1 LKIDKAQQNFT
12 NHPFWGVYTKVYFA
26 YIKLAAILRNILYT
40 KTMNLR
46 IQNIFSLVFISAL
59 LVFCKN
65 ENNEIKVVKNKN
77 YELKISNDQKAVL
90 ILFPCFPCDVENTKT
105 EAKFLKDFEK
115 EGITTLLLNYNHKL
129 YLTESDKVEYSKAI
143 NSILNKNEVKNENV
157 FIGGFSSGG
166 NVSVLLAN
174 YLLKTK
180 NTIQPK
186 GIFAVDSPLDLEE
199 LYNDAKSD
207 IKKNVDKDAVE
218 EGDFLIKMLEQE
230 IGKPNVSI
238 ENYKMLSPYLIS
250 SNSTTNI
257 KYLKNIKVRFYCEP
271 DLEWQMKNKNR
282 KYEELNAYK
291 LEKTYNSLV
300 NLGSKK
306 AELIKTKNR
315 GIRAN
320 GEKHPHS
327 WNIVERESL
336 LKWINE

>member
-1 LKIDKAQQNFT
+1 
-12 NHPFWGVYTKVYFA
+12 
-26 YIKLAAILRNILYT
+26 
-40 KTMNLR
+40 MNLR
-46 IQNIFSLVFISAL
+46 NRKAIIILFISVF
-59 LVFCKN
+59 LVCCKTKKT
-65 ENNEIKVVKNKN
+65 EIKIVKGKN
-77 YELKISNDQKAVL
+77 YELKIATDQKAVL
-90 ILFPCFPCDVENTKT
+90 ILFPCFPCNVENTKT

-115 EGITTLLLNYNHKL
+115 EGITTLLLNYNQKL
-129 YLTESDKVEYSKAI
+129 YLTKIEKVKYIKVI
-143 NSILNKNEVKNENV
+143 NSILDKNEVTKEKI

-180 NTIQPK
+180 NSIQPK
-186 GIFAVDSPLDLEE
+186 GIFIVDSPLDLEE

-207 IKKNVDKDAVE
+207 IKKNEDNDAIE
-218 EGDFLIKMLEQE
+218 EGKFLVEMLERE
-230 IGKPNVSI
+230 IGKPEI
-238 ENYKMLSPYLIS
+238 EIEKYKILSPYIIS
-250 SNSTTNI
+250 SNSIKNI
-257 KYLKNIKVRFYCEP
+257 EYLKNIKVRFYCEP
-271 DLEWQMKNKNR
+271 DLEWQMKNKSR
-282 KYEELNAYK
+282 KYEELNGYK

-306 AELIKTKNR
+306 AEFIKTKNR

>member
-1 LKIDKAQQNFT
+1 MKKTISIFL
-12 NHPFWGVYTKVYFA
+12 
-26 YIKLAAILRNILYT
+26 ILHISIFLVCC
-40 KTMNLR
+40 KTE
-46 IQNIFSLVFISAL
+46 
-59 LVFCKN
+59 KK
-65 ENNEIKVVKNKN
+65 EIKIVKDKN
-77 YELKISNDQKAVL
+77 YELKIATYQKAVL
-90 ILFPCFPCDVENTKT
+90 ILFPCYPCDIENTKT
-105 EAKFLKDFEK
+105 EAKFLKDIEK
-115 EGITTLLLNYNHKL
+115 KGITTLLLNYNQKL
-129 YLTESDKVEYSKAI
+129 YLTESEKVEYSKTI
-143 NSILNKNEVKNENV
+143 NSILDKNEVTKDNI

-166 NVSVLLAN
+166 NISVLLAN

-180 NTIQPK
+180 NSIQPK

-199 LYNDAKSD
+199 LYNGAKSD
-207 IKKNVDKDAVE
+207 IKKNFDNDAIE
-218 EGDFLIKMLEQE
+218 EGKFLIEMLEQE
-230 IGKPNVSI
+230 IGKPEVDI
-238 ENYKMLSPYLIS
+238 EKYKILSPYIIS
-250 SNSTTNI
+250 SNSTQNI
-257 KYLKNIKVRFYCEP
+257 EYIKNIKVRFYCEP

-306 AELIKTKNR
+306 AEFIKTENR